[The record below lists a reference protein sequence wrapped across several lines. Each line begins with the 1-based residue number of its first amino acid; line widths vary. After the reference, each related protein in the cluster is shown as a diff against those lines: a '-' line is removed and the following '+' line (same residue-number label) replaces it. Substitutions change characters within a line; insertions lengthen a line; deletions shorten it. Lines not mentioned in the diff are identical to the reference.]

1 MTQEAAPRREPVLRR
16 VELISVIRTAA
27 QAVSRLAVAGLQG
40 GIQGNTDRKVSVI
53 RLLIL
58 FALLPILWWDVVAP
72 DTELV
77 LIGLTA
83 LIAAYILVAM
93 FIVPRLRRT
102 VRQDLLLVIDILAI
116 TALVWFTEIG
126 RAHV

>member
-1 MTQEAAPRREPVLRR
+1 MTQEAAPRREPALRR
-16 VELISVIRTAA
+16 IELTSVLQTIART
-27 QAVSRLAVAGLQG
+27 VPRLAVAGL
-40 GIQGNTDRKVSVI
+40 QGNTDRKVSVI

-58 FALLPILWWDVVAP
+58 FALLPILWWDVVRP

-116 TALVWFTEIG
+116 TALVWLTGGINSSLLFL
-126 RAHV
+126 